1 MEVHHGHH
9 APKNWKVYFVE
20 FLMLFTAVTLGFFA
34 ENVREHY
41 IESHRE
47 SQYMESLLA
56 DLKIDQANLKN
67 SIPYQQ
73 KRVEAMDSLFLF
85 FKNNPQATQ
94 VPVSVVKHFKRVS
107 WEIISYRNTTTISQL
122 KNSGGLRLIQ
132 NKRVTDS
139 IDVYDMRWIRIESS
153 NNRFVTNSRDINLL
167 EEKILDAFDSLEAYI
182 KNNGYDNQDNIPQTG
197 FVRINRAYL
206 SEYLNLLARQQTI
219 TRQDI
224 RSYKRALQTTENLMA
239 LIKNEYKLP

>member
-9 APKNWKVYFVE
+9 APKNWKEYFVE

-85 FKNNPQATQ
+85 FKNN
-94 VPVSVVKHFKRVS
+94 VVSS
-107 WEIISYRNTTTISQL
+107 
-122 KNSGGLRLIQ
+122 
-132 NKRVTDS
+132 
-139 IDVYDMRWIRIESS
+139 
-153 NNRFVTNSRDINLL
+153 
-167 EEKILDAFDSLEAYI
+167 FDSNISAIIGSLI
-182 KNNGYDNQDNIPQTG
+182 DNAI
-197 FVRINRAYL
+197 
-206 SEYLNLLARQQTI
+206 S
-219 TRQDI
+219 
-224 RSYKRALQTTENLMA
+224 ENLSTPRLSLLVINGNMFI
-239 LIKNEYKLP
+239 LFS